1 MYIVNVVTCKII
13 FGLESTEVC
22 SGVFVNRQSIKMR
35 TQRSRSRKQG
45 SGNCYRCILV
55 DYQRIEK
62 ETTHIH
68 RWLLIS

>member
-55 DYQRIEK
+55 DYQKTEK
-62 ETTHIH
+62 ETTRSHW
-68 RWLLIS
+68 WLLIS